1 MTQLGQLGNGGL
13 TASSL
18 IFILLTVGGAV
29 VALLRWFAIRVLS
42 QIENHAAR
50 ISQLESQLSNAPS
63 HEDLSKMYESL
74 NTLAQTVHQLVG
86 ENRGQSD
93 TLRLILNRITQ
104 K

>member
-42 QIENHAAR
+42 QIENHA
-50 ISQLESQLSNAPS
+50 
-63 HEDLSKMYESL
+63 
-74 NTLAQTVHQLVG
+74 VHASPNW
-86 ENRGQSD
+86 NRNCPMRPR
-93 TLRLILNRITQ
+93 TKTFQ
-104 K
+104 KCMNP